1 MKEPRLLPTRSPNIL
16 VSANKG
22 IGVAMA
28 SDICGFNLNEVCT
41 ATMHFLSDPECDLL
55 EYMPAPDFS
64 TGGEII
70 YRREE
75 MERIFNTAS
84 AASKFARAGATCPMS
99 ASSRC
104 TRFHTPPKPTS
115 SSIAS

>member
-1 MKEPRLLPTRSPNIL
+1 
-16 VSANKG
+16 
-22 IGVAMA
+22 MA

-75 MERIFNTAS
+75 MKRIYRHRPRQLPNSLAL
-84 AASKFARAGATCPMS
+84 ALPAR
-99 ASSRC
+99 
-104 TRFHTPPKPTS
+104 
-115 SSIAS
+115 